1 MHVTK
6 FILVML
12 LASPALAAETTSA
25 DAALQKAR
33 RDLAAKLE
41 HQVKSLST
49 RATRS
54 ARATA
59 ADAPAPF
66 AADRRSLAEEDSY
79 LMCDIMDK
87 AMQCGMKNTQATCE
101 ANTDC
106 VWLADEE
113 ECNLSDEVGN
123 EIGTEL
129 QAGVV
134 LLLGPMMICGFSDPT
149 DCPADTCVV
158 YGDTCSVS
166 DAAVDSAFDD
176 ASIAEI
182 MKISIKCGAHQSE
195 NSCEANP
202 ECAWSMPD
210 DADDDEPEESCG
222 TSDDTNT
229 LVVAEYCE
237 IDPGT
242 GSFLPASPAPSAS
255 SPAPSASGAVT
266 AETAL
271 LGASLA
277 AGLAALA

>member
-6 FILVML
+6 FVLVML
-12 LASPALAAETTSA
+12 LASSALAAETARAGTDRA
-25 DAALQKAR
+25 DAAYQTAR
-33 RDLAAKLE
+33 ATITRLE
-41 HQVKSLST
+41 HQLKGLNL

-59 ADAPAPF
+59 ADALAPF
-66 AADRRSLAEEDSY
+66 AADRRSLAEEDGY
-79 LMCDIMDK
+79 IMCDIMNA

-166 DAAVDSAFDD
+166 DAAVDSAFED

-182 MKISIKCGAHQSE
+182 MKSSIKCSAHQSE

-202 ECAWSMPD
+202 ECAWSMQD
-210 DADDDEPEESCG
+210 EADYDEPEEICG
-222 TSDDTNT
+222 TSDDTNQ
-229 LVVAEYCE
+229 LVVDKYCE
-237 IDPGT
+237 VDAET
-242 GSFLPASPAPSAS
+242 GSFSPTS
-255 SPAPSASGAVT
+255 STGDAVT
-266 AETAL
+266 AEAAL
-271 LGASLA
+271 LGAALA

>member
-6 FILVML
+6 LVLFML
-12 LASPALAAETTSA
+12 LASPALAAETARAGTDRA
-25 DAALQKAR
+25 DAALQTAR
-33 RDLAAKLE
+33 ATITRVE
-41 HQVKSLST
+41 HQLKGLNL

-66 AADRRSLAEEDSY
+66 AADRRSLAEEDGY

-106 VWLADEE
+106 AWLADEE
-113 ECNLSDEVGN
+113 ECDLSDEVGN

-129 QAGVV
+129 TAGVMS
-134 LLLGPMMICGFSDPT
+134 LIGPMMICGFATST

-166 DAAVDSAFDD
+166 DATVDSAFED

-182 MKISIKCGAHQSE
+182 MKFSIKCSAHQSE
-195 NSCEANP
+195 NSCEANS
-202 ECAWSMPD
+202 ECTWSMQD
-210 DADDDEPEESCG
+210 EADYDNPVESCG
-222 TSDDTNT
+222 MSDDANQLVVNKYCVADAETGGFSPASSTSD
-229 LVVAEYCE
+229 
-237 IDPGT
+237 
-242 GSFLPASPAPSAS
+242 
-255 SPAPSASGAVT
+255 AVT
-266 AETAL
+266 AEAAL
-271 LGASLA
+271 LGAALA

>member
-1 MHVTK
+1 
-6 FILVML
+6 ML

-59 ADAPAPF
+59 ADALAPF
-66 AADRRSLAEEDSY
+66 AADRRSLAEEDGY
-79 LMCDIMDK
+79 IMCDIMTA

-134 LLLGPMMICGFSDPT
+134 LLLGPMMMCGFSTPT

-166 DAAVDSAFDD
+166 DAAVDSAFED

-182 MKISIKCGAHQSE
+182 MKSSIKCSAHQSE

-202 ECAWSMPD
+202 ECAWSMQD
-210 DADDDEPEESCG
+210 EADDDEPEESCG
-222 TSDDTNT
+222 TSDDTNQ

-242 GSFLPASPAPSAS
+242 GSFSPASPAPSAS

>member
-1 MHVTK
+1 
-6 FILVML
+6 ML
-12 LASPALAAETTSA
+12 LASRALAAETAHAEIDRA
-25 DAALQKAR
+25 DAAYQTAR
-33 RDLAAKLE
+33 ATITRLE
-41 HQVKSLST
+41 HQLKGLNL

-87 AMQCGMKNTQATCE
+87 SMQCGMKNTQATCE

-106 VWLADEE
+106 AWLAG
-113 ECNLSDEVGN
+113 ECSISDEINN
-123 EIGTEL
+123 EISTEL
-129 QAGVV
+129 MAGAMS
-134 LLLGPMMICGFSDPT
+134 LMGPAMVCGFSDPT
-149 DCPADTCVV
+149 DCPADTCII
-158 YGDTCSVS
+158 YDNTCSVS
-166 DAAVDSAFDD
+166 DAAVDSAYED
-176 ASIAEI
+176 ASVAEL
-182 MKISIKCGAHQSE
+182 MKMSFKCSAQQSE

>member
-1 MHVTK
+1 
-6 FILVML
+6 ML

-41 HQVKSLST
+41 PQLKSLST

-54 ARATA
+54 ARAMA

-66 AADRRSLAEEDSY
+66 AADRRSLAEEDGY
-79 LMCDIMDK
+79 IMCDIMNA

-134 LLLGPMMICGFSDPT
+134 LLLGPMMICSFSDPT

-222 TSDDTNT
+222 TSDDTNQ

-242 GSFLPASPAPSAS
+242 GSFSPASPAPSAS

>member
-41 HQVKSLST
+41 HQLKSLST

-54 ARATA
+54 ARAMA

-66 AADRRSLAEEDSY
+66 AADRRSLAEEDGY
-79 LMCDIMDK
+79 IMCDIMNA

-113 ECNLSDEVGN
+113 GCNVSDEVGN
-123 EIGTEL
+123 KIGTEL
-129 QAGVV
+129 QAGAV
-134 LLLGPMMICGFSDPT
+134 LLFGPMVICGFSTPT

-166 DAAVDSAFDD
+166 DAAIDSAFED

-182 MKISIKCGAHQSE
+182 MKSSIKCGAHQSE

-202 ECAWSMPD
+202 ECAWSMQD
-210 DADDDEPEESCG
+210 EAEYDEPEESCG
-222 TSDDTNT
+222 TSDDTNQ
-229 LVVAEYCE
+229 LVVAKYCE
-237 IDPGT
+237 IDPET
-242 GSFLPASPAPSAS
+242 GSF

>member
-6 FILVML
+6 LILVLL
-12 LASPALAAETTSA
+12 LASPALAAETA
-25 DAALQKAR
+25 REDAALQKAR
-33 RDLAAKLE
+33 RDLAQLE
-41 HQVKSLST
+41 HQLKGVMT

-59 ADAPAPF
+59 ADAQAPF
-66 AADRRSLAEEDSY
+66 APDRRSLAEEDGY
-79 LMCDIMDK
+79 IMCDIMNA

-166 DAAVDSAFDD
+166 DAAVDSAFED

-182 MKISIKCGAHQSE
+182 MKSSIKCSAHQSE

-222 TSDDTNT
+222 TSDETNT

-237 IDPGT
+237 IDPTT
-242 GSFLPASPAPSAS
+242 GSFSPAPSAS

>member
-49 RATRS
+49 HATRS

-59 ADAPAPF
+59 ADALAPF
-66 AADRRSLAEEDSY
+66 AADRRSLAEEDGY
-79 LMCDIMDK
+79 IMCDIMTA

-166 DAAVDSAFDD
+166 DATVDSAFED
-176 ASIAEI
+176 ASIAEL
-182 MKISIKCGAHQSE
+182 MKFSIKCSAHQSE
-195 NSCEANP
+195 NSCEANS
-202 ECAWSMPD
+202 ECTWSMQD
-210 DADDDEPEESCG
+210 EADYDNPVESCG
-222 TSDDTNT
+222 MSDDANQLVVNKYCVADAETGGFSPASSTSD
-229 LVVAEYCE
+229 
-237 IDPGT
+237 
-242 GSFLPASPAPSAS
+242 
-255 SPAPSASGAVT
+255 AVT
-266 AETAL
+266 AEAAL
-271 LGASLA
+271 LGAALA

>member
-1 MHVTK
+1 
-6 FILVML
+6 ML
-12 LASPALAAETTSA
+12 LASPALAAETARAGTDRA
-25 DAALQKAR
+25 DAALQTAR
-33 RDLAAKLE
+33 ATITRVE
-41 HQVKSLST
+41 HQLKGLNL

-66 AADRRSLAEEDSY
+66 AADRRSLAEEDGY

-106 VWLADEE
+106 AWLADEE
-113 ECNLSDEVGN
+113 ECDLSDEVGN

-129 QAGVV
+129 TAGVMS
-134 LLLGPMMICGFSDPT
+134 LIGPMMICGFATST

-166 DAAVDSAFDD
+166 DATVDSAFED

-182 MKISIKCGAHQSE
+182 MKFSIKCSAHQSE

-202 ECAWSMPD
+202 ECAWSMQD
-210 DADDDEPEESCG
+210 EAEYDEPEESCDM
-222 TSDDTNT
+222 SDDTNQ
-229 LVVAEYCE
+229 LVVAKYCE
-237 IDPGT
+237 IDPET
-242 GSFLPASPAPSAS
+242 GSF

>member
-59 ADAPAPF
+59 ADALAPF
-66 AADRRSLAEEDSY
+66 AADRRSLAEEDGY
-79 LMCDIMDK
+79 IMCDIMTA

-134 LLLGPMMICGFSDPT
+134 LLLGPMMMCGFSTPT

-166 DAAVDSAFDD
+166 DAAVDSAFED

-182 MKISIKCGAHQSE
+182 MKSSIKCSAHQSE

-202 ECAWSMPD
+202 ECAWSMQD
-210 DADDDEPEESCG
+210 EAEYDEPEESCDM
-222 TSDDTNT
+222 SDDTNQ
-229 LVVAEYCE
+229 LVVAKYCE
-237 IDPGT
+237 IDPET
-242 GSFLPASPAPSAS
+242 GSF

>member
-59 ADAPAPF
+59 ADALAPF

-87 AMQCGMKNTQATCE
+87 SMQCGMKNTQATCE

-134 LLLGPMMICGFSDPT
+134 LLLGPMMMCGFSTPT

-166 DAAVDSAFDD
+166 DAAVDSAFED

-182 MKISIKCGAHQSE
+182 MKSSIKCSAHQSE

-202 ECAWSMPD
+202 ECAWSMQD
-210 DADDDEPEESCG
+210 EAEYDEPEESCDM
-222 TSDDTNT
+222 SDDTNQ
-229 LVVAEYCE
+229 LVVAKYCE
-237 IDPGT
+237 IDPET
-242 GSFLPASPAPSAS
+242 GSF

>member
-41 HQVKSLST
+41 PQLKSLST

-54 ARATA
+54 ARAMA

-66 AADRRSLAEEDSY
+66 AADRRSLAEEDGY
-79 LMCDIMDK
+79 IMCDIMNA

-202 ECAWSMPD
+202 ECAWSMQD
-210 DADDDEPEESCG
+210 EAEYDEPEESCDM
-222 TSDDTNT
+222 SDDTNQ
-229 LVVAEYCE
+229 LVVAKYCE
-237 IDPGT
+237 IDPET
-242 GSFLPASPAPSAS
+242 GSF

>member
-66 AADRRSLAEEDSY
+66 AADRRSLAEEDGY
-79 LMCDIMDK
+79 IMCDIMTA

-134 LLLGPMMICGFSDPT
+134 LLLGPMMICSFSDPT

-166 DAAVDSAFDD
+166 DATVDSAFDD

-182 MKISIKCGAHQSE
+182 MKISIKCSAEQSE

-202 ECAWSMPD
+202 KCTWSMQD

-222 TSDDTNT
+222 TSDETNT

-237 IDPGT
+237 IDPTT
-242 GSFLPASPAPSAS
+242 GSFSPAPSAS